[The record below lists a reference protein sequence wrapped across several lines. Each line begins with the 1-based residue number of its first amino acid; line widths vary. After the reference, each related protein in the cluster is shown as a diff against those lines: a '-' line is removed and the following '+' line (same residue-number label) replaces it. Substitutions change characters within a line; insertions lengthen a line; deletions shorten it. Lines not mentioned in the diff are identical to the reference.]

1 MNTRTKVLLR
11 GKKRE
16 QEGGNQLIKNQLQ
29 ANENYGMK
37 GILEVSKTHF
47 KNYSIITN
55 KTKRKYIKLLI
66 V

>member
-29 ANENYGMK
+29 ANENYDMK

-55 KTKRKYIKLLI
+55 KTKRKYIKLLN

>member
-11 GKKRE
+11 GKKRQ

-29 ANENYGMK
+29 ANENYDMK
-37 GILEVSKTHF
+37 GILRLAKHILKTIQ
-47 KNYSIITN
+47 SSQN
-55 KTKRKYIKLLI
+55 KTKRKYIKLLN